1 MRGIIQ
7 LTVMLLRVRAK
18 ARTAGLTWKETLN
31 LISDS
36 SMANLEW
43 MESFKYMSKDNIK
56 INKNEGRA

>member
-1 MRGIIQ
+1 
-7 LTVMLLRVRAK
+7 MLLRVRAK